1 MMGTQGA
8 WDSRMT
14 KEQSATIFGLT
25 AIFSSKLIYNLQSRI
40 QEDHIDNL
48 DYFTTFATTVLQSM
62 QGHEEDTMI
71 FQQSKKNQNW
81 MTSKLWKS
89 HHILQNSRQ
98 NCKCFAEIRL
108 EFLIRDWEHYEDGMD
123 FMQCVDQVELH
134 LKGWK
139 EENFDQIER
148 FWHYFR
154 KNSCLEHRNLH
165 FSYPKN

>member
-1 MMGTQGA
+1 MMDTQGA

-71 FQQSKKNQNW
+71 FQQLKKNQIW
-81 MTSKLWKS
+81 MSKNVKIASATKFAPKLQMFCGNQVGILDPRLGALRRRNGFYAVCRPSRTSL
-89 HHILQNSRQ
+89 
-98 NCKCFAEIRL
+98 ERL
-108 EFLIRDWEHYEDGMD
+108 KKIIF
-123 FMQCVDQVELH
+123 CS
-134 LKGWK
+134 
-139 EENFDQIER
+139 N
-148 FWHYFR
+148 
-154 KNSCLEHRNLH
+154 
-165 FSYPKN
+165 